1 MSKTGIYDY
10 IIIGTGI
17 AGLYSAYQIKIKDKT
32 ARIIILEQNKR
43 ADIGGRIGTDNFYGV
58 QIAKGAGIGRKK
70 DEVLVRLLREFGF
83 PIHSYVSSIEYSPLF
98 YDKKEPT
105 DINDRK
111 QSLKQD
117 IQQVVKYL
125 RKEFKENKKDT
136 KHENTKKTFREFS
149 LPLLGKEVYDEFI
162 MKVGY
167 QDFENTDIEEALYY
181 YGFEDDICC
190 NEIFHIDWNELIERF
205 IEKIGIT
212 HFKFSQ
218 TVESIEQNEPNYK
231 ITTTSNIYFGKKI
244 IVATTIKSLRKLFP
258 DYPIYRE
265 IEGQPYLRIYGK
277 FSKTS
282 LPFLKESVK
291 TYTVLPS
298 ILQKIIPINPEKG
311 VYMIVYNDN
320 RNAYFLRN
328 KLENTEKNR
337 GYYER
342 ILEKS
347 LALPKNSLELIAIKS
362 YYWEIGT
369 HYYSPLDRTQYK
381 SRNQF
386 IKEAQHPAENIL
398 VVGEVVSRKQGW
410 TEGALESVEA
420 IFNL

>member
-1 MSKTGIYDY
+1 MSKTQFYDY

-17 AGLYSAYQIKIKDKT
+17 AGLYSGYQIKKHDKT
-32 ARIIILEQNKR
+32 ARIVLLEQHEHC
-43 ADIGGRIGTDNFYGV
+43 DIGGRIGMDDFYGV

-70 DEVLVRLLREFGF
+70 DEVLVRLLRELGF
-83 PIHSYVSSIEYSPLF
+83 PIHSSLSKIEYSPLF

-105 DINDRK
+105 DPK
-111 QSLKQD
+111 KD

-125 RKEFKENKKDT
+125 RKEFKEYKEKTKDNKKI
-136 KHENTKKTFREFS
+136 KKTFRDFS
-149 LPLLGKEVYDEFI
+149 LQILGKEVYDDFLS
-162 MKVGY
+162 KVGY

-205 IEKIGIT
+205 IEKIGIKN
-212 HFKFSQ
+212 FRFSQ
-218 TVESIEQNEPNYK
+218 KVESIEKKESNYQ
-231 ITTTSNIYFGKKI
+231 IMTQSNIYIGKKI

-298 ILQKIIPINPEKG
+298 ILQKIIPINPGKG

-337 GYYER
+337 DYYER

-347 LALPKNSLELIAIKS
+347 LLLPKNSLELIAIKS

-369 HYYSPLDRTQYK
+369 HYYSPLDRTRYK

-398 VVGEVVSRKQGW
+398 VVGEVVSRTQGW
-410 TEGALESVEA
+410 TEGALESVDA
-420 IFNL
+420 IF

>member
-1 MSKTGIYDY
+1 MSKIEIYDY

-17 AGLYSAYQIKIKDKT
+17 AGLYSAYLIKKHDKK
-32 ARIIILEQNKR
+32 ASFLLLEQNKK
-43 ADIGGRIGTDNFYGV
+43 ADIGGRIGMDDFYGV
-58 QIAKGAGIGRKK
+58 KIARGAGIGRTK
-70 DEVLVRLLREFGF
+70 DELLVGLMREFGF
-83 PIHSYVSSIEYSPLF
+83 PINASVSAIDYSRLF
-98 YDKKEPT
+98 YDKKQDP
-105 DINDRK
+105 K
-111 QSLKQD
+111 KD
-117 IQQVVKYL
+117 IQTIVKYL
-125 RKEFKENKKDT
+125 RKEFREYKEKTKDKK
-136 KHENTKKTFREFS
+136 NIKKTFKEFS
-149 LPLLGKEVYDEFI
+149 LQILGNEIYDDFLSKI
-162 MKVGY
+162 GY

-205 IEKIGIT
+205 IEKIGINN
-212 HFKFSQ
+212 FKFSQ
-218 TVESIEQNEPNYK
+218 KVESIEKIESNYQ
-231 ITTTSNIYFGKKI
+231 INTQSNSVLGKRI

-258 DYPIYRE
+258 EYPIYRE

-282 LPFLKESVK
+282 LPILKESVK
-291 TYTVLPS
+291 TYTVIPG

-320 RNAYFLRN
+320 QNAYFLRN

-337 GYYER
+337 DFYER
-342 ILEKS
+342 NLEKS
-347 LALPKNSLELIAIKS
+347 LALPKNSLKLIAIKS

-369 HYYSPLDRTQYK
+369 HYYKPLDRLQYK

-386 IKEAQHPAENIL
+386 IKEAQNPAENIL

-410 TEGALESVEA
+410 TEGALESVNN
-420 IFNL
+420 ILIYM